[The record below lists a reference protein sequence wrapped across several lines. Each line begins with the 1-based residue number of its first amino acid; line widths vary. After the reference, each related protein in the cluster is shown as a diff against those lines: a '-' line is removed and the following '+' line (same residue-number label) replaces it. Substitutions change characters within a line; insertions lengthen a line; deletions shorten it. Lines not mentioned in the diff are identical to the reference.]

1 MCNSPYCQPYSSCNV
16 GSENLVL
23 DHLIIPLLIFLFTH
37 INILDS
43 FQLKD
48 PCSGQTKHRVV
59 LLSKTVYLL
68 SAFFQNCGW
77 ELLKD

>member
-1 MCNSPYCQPYSSCNV
+1 MCNSPYCQQYSSCNV

-23 DHLIIPLLIFLFTH
+23 DHLIIPQLIFLFTL
-37 INILDS
+37 ISILDS

-59 LLSKTVYLL
+59 LLSKTLHSL
-68 SAFFQNCGW
+68 SASFQNCGW